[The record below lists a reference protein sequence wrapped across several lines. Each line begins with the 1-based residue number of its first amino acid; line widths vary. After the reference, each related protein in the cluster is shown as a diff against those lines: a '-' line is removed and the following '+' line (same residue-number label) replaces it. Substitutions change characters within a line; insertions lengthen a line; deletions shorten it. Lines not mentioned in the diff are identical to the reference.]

1 MKTHVEEQVNI
12 YDAKTGL
19 SRLVSRAE
27 QGEQIVISRNGRPV
41 ARLVP
46 YAQERTA
53 RVPGLWSGQV
63 TIHPDFD
70 DVTDEDLQDWYG
82 E

>member
-1 MKTHVEEQVNI
+1 MNTHTEEQVNI
-12 YDAKTGL
+12 YDAKIGL

-27 QGEQIVISRNGRPV
+27 QGEQIVISRNGPAV

-46 YAQERTA
+46 YAQDRKA
-53 RVPGLWSGQV
+53 RLPGVWSGQV
-63 TIHPDFD
+63 VIHPDFD
-70 DVTDEDLQDWYG
+70 DVTDEDQRDWYG

>member
-1 MKTHVEEQVNI
+1 MNMHVEEQVNI

-19 SRLVSRAE
+19 SRLVSRVE
-27 QGEQIVISRNGRPV
+27 QGERIVISRNGRPV

-46 YAQERTA
+46 YTSERKA
-53 RVPGLWSGQV
+53 RHPGQWHGQV

-70 DVTDEDLQDWYG
+70 DVTDEDQRDWYG